1 MSVISHSCSVS
12 IVLENFVFI
21 IHETT
26 ALQTS
31 NFKAS
36 NGCRNTRDSMHS
48 LSTNHFVFE
57 DFRNQKTHIYKQE
70 NLEEYIQSRFISHFL
85 Q

>member
-1 MSVISHSCSVS
+1 MLFHIHVLSALCRQP
-12 IVLENFVFI
+12 VLESFVFI

-31 NFKAS
+31 NFKAL
-36 NGCRNTRDSMHS
+36 NGCRNTRDNMHG

-57 DFRNQKTHIYKQE
+57 DFRN
-70 NLEEYIQSRFISHFL
+70 
-85 Q
+85 